1 MGVWITSHHKTP
13 ERCLTANHEPYYQ
26 PRGYI
31 LMKSKIDTKD
41 LQIGM
46 YISELDRPWLE
57 TPFLFQGFS
66 ISSQGD
72 INELE
77 HCCEYVFVD
86 EEKSNYKREE
96 SLESPFLKNHA
107 GKLPEIEGRRPEHK
121 IPVEDEIY
129 EARKIR
135 EDTEVQI
142 SSLMSQM
149 RSGRALDIQK
159 ANDIVK
165 NIVDSL
171 VRNPDAMVL
180 LGSMKS
186 HESASEAHAISTSIL
201 CITLGRFMKFSPEMV
216 EELGLAALLHDIGE
230 VKIPVELANKTSKTP
245 QEVELV
251 KRHTEFGAEILR
263 GTKGMPN
270 ITIDVA
276 YSHHEQ
282 LDGKGY
288 PRGLRADE
296 ISTFSKIVSI
306 VDTYD
311 RLTRGDGGPS
321 IPATEALRYLY
332 LYRDK
337 IFDGRITEAF
347 IKCLGIYPIGS
358 LVELE
363 TGEVGIVTSVKPGEL
378 LTPRLLLV
386 RGRNKKPLD
395 LPRAIN
401 LAQFA
406 KTEPGKYV
414 VKQVVA
420 PEAYGIDMRSYLL
433 TEASI

>member
-1 MGVWITSHHKTP
+1 
-13 ERCLTANHEPYYQ
+13 
-26 PRGYI
+26 
-31 LMKSKIDTKD
+31 
-41 LQIGM
+41 M
-46 YISELDRPWLE
+46 YVSELDRPWLE

-77 HCCEYVFVD
+77 HCCDYVFIN
-86 EEKSNYKREE
+86 EEKSNYKKED
-96 SLESPFLKNHA
+96 SLESPFLKNDD
-107 GKLPEIEGRRPEHK
+107 GELPEIEGKRPEHK
-121 IPVEDEIY
+121 IPIEEEIY

-135 EDTEVQI
+135 KDTEIQM

-159 ANDIVK
+159 ANDVVK
-165 NIVDSL
+165 NIIESL

-180 LGSMKS
+180 LGSIKS
-186 HESASEAHAISTSIL
+186 HESTSEAHAISTSIL

-216 EELGLAALLHDIGE
+216 EELGLAALLHDVGE
-230 VKIPVELANKTSKTP
+230 VKIPVELIHKVSKSP
-245 QEVELV
+245 QEIELV
-251 KRHTEFGAEILR
+251 KKHAEFGAEILR
-263 GTKGMPN
+263 NSKGMPDS
-270 ITIDVA
+270 TIDVA

-288 PRGLRADE
+288 PRGLLASE

-311 RLTRGDGGPS
+311 RLTRGEDGKS

-378 LTPRLLLV
+378 LTPQLLLV
-386 RGRNKKPLD
+386 RGRNKNPLD
-395 LPRAIN
+395 IPRAIN
-401 LAQFA
+401 LAQFV
-406 KTEPGKYV
+406 KTNPDKYV
-414 VKQVVA
+414 VKQVLA
-420 PEAYGIDMRSYLL
+420 PEAYGVDMRSYLL
-433 TEASI
+433 TEEQMHI